1 MKKVVQFFKDSYA
14 ELKKVV
20 WPTRE
25 QVINSTQV
33 VLVSLALFALAL
45 GGMDAIF
52 TQAII
57 LILG

>member
-1 MKKVVQFFKDSYA
+1 MKRIVQFFKDSYA

-33 VLVSLALFALAL
+33 VLVSLAIISLAL
-45 GGMDAIF
+45 GAMDAVF
-52 TQAII
+52 AQAIL

>member
-1 MKKVVQFFKDSYA
+1 MKRLVQFFKDSYA

-52 TQAII
+52 TQAIF

>member
-1 MKKVVQFFKDSYA
+1 MKRLVQFFKDSYA

-25 QVINSTQV
+25 QVISSTQV

>member
-1 MKKVVQFFKDSYA
+1 MKRMVQFFKDSYA

-33 VLVSLALFALAL
+33 VLVSLAIIALAL
-45 GGMDAIF
+45 GAMDAVF
-52 TQAII
+52 AQAVL

>member
-14 ELKKVV
+14 ELRKVV

-25 QVINSTQV
+25 QVISSTQV
-33 VLVSLALFALAL
+33 VLVSLVLFAIAL

-52 TQAII
+52 TQAIF